1 MNWYAITTKTD
12 EPAEVTLYDE
22 IGAWG
27 ISAKEFIKDLAGI
40 KGHINLRLNS
50 PGGSIT
56 DGTAIIS
63 ALKRHQGGF
72 TAWVDGLA
80 ASMASVIA
88 CAADRCYMA
97 EGAMMMVH
105 RASTISMG
113 DAADLRKD
121 ADLLEKFEKSLVNVY
136 AKKTGMS
143 EPEINAM
150 LEAETWLNPLEAIAL
165 GFCDGI
171 SETPAAVAVLSP
183 AQMRGRFDT
192 FRNGM
197 VTKPITAVEPD
208 PAVEPIAPVEPAPV
222 VEPVVDPVVD
232 PVVEPVAPVEPA
244 IVAALSVDA
253 MVAKISDMTNRISI
267 LTAELDKEK
276 TDRMRLERS
285 FGVAVASILPV
296 VNASETATQ
305 SLTEQFNAINDPEK
319 KSEFYR
325 KNAAALKQELKN

>member
-1 MNWYAITTKTD
+1 MTWYAITTKTD

-27 ISAKEFIKDLAGI
+27 VSAKEFIKDLAGI

-97 EGAMMMVH
+97 EGAMMMIH

-143 EPEINAM
+143 EMEINAM
-150 LEAETWLNPLEAIAL
+150 LEAETWLDPLEAIAL

-197 VTKPITAVEPD
+197 VTKPVTAKEP
-208 PAVEPIAPVEPAPV
+208 VLV
-222 VEPVVDPVVD
+222 VEPVVAPVEPVA
-232 PVVEPVAPVEPA
+232 VVEPVIEPVAEP
-244 IVAALSVDA
+244 VAAVTVDS
-253 MVAKISDMTNRISI
+253 MIAKISDMTNRVAI

-285 FGVAVASILPV
+285 FGVAVASTLPV
-296 VNASETATQ
+296 VIASETATQ
-305 SLTEQFNAINDPEK
+305 SLTEQFNAITDPEK